1 VRIVQVKPA
10 TVDLVIKN
18 GNLVNVHS
26 GKIYSADVA
35 VTGKKITYVGD
46 QAEKLLGKH
55 TKMVDASD
63 KYVAPGLIDTHIH
76 IHETHLPITEFARAV
91 VPHGTTAVVADF
103 YGEGVVAGPKAI
115 KFFLDESKKT
125 PLKVYWVLPLP
136 GYYQNRPFGHT
147 GNLTK
152 AELYAM
158 LDWPEC
164 HGVNE
169 IFAQFVVNRD
179 QFLLDLI
186 GKAKE
191 KRKTLYGH
199 ASEITGDALQV
210 WLNTVGR
217 IADHETARTDE
228 AVERHR
234 LGIWMSAREGS
245 GCSDET
251 SVLKAVTDHGADPRR
266 FMFCTDVASPLQLF
280 TLGHIDNNVRLA
292 IKNGV
297 DPVVAIQMATI
308 NAAEYMRADEDI
320 GSVSPGKSADIL
332 LVNDLENFRVSTV
345 ISNGQIVAENGHFT
359 AKVSPVRYPK
369 YMFNTVKFK
378 RPINAKDF
386 KIKAPIADGMV
397 RALVIGMREGS
408 VITEEMHETLQVSN
422 NEVLPN
428 LERDILKVAILER
441 HLRSGKIGTALV
453 HGFNLK
459 RGAIG
464 STWDSQRVDMII
476 SGTNDEDMAFVAN
489 HLQRVGGGFV
499 VAADKKVLSELEL
512 PILGILAKDEFPK
525 VVEKLEKTYKA
536 AHDLGCR
543 FEYPFHSL
551 GFLGFRS
558 GIGNLRITYSGL
570 VRIWDEKAVDLV
582 ENVQSD
588 HSN

>member
-1 VRIVQVKPA
+1 MLLEAA
-10 TVDLVIKN
+10 TADLLIEN

-26 GKIYSADVA
+26 GKIYPANVA
-35 VTGKKITYVGD
+35 VKGKKIFYVGD
-46 QAEKLLGKH
+46 QVERTIGKR
-55 TKMVDASD
+55 TKIVNASG
-63 KYVAPGLIDTHIH
+63 KYLAPGLI
-76 IHETHLPITEFARAV
+76 ETHVHTHESHIPITEYARAV
-91 VPHGTTAVVADF
+91 VPHGTTAIVADL

-125 PLKVYWVLPLP
+125 PLKVFWVLPLP
-136 GYYQNRPFGHT
+136 GYYQNQPFGHT

-152 AELYAM
+152 AQLYAM

-169 IFAQFVVNRD
+169 IFVQFVVSRD

-210 WLNTVGR
+210 WLNAVGR

-234 LGIWMSAREGS
+234 LGIWISAREGS

-292 IKNGV
+292 IKNGI

-308 NAAEYMRADEDI
+308 NAAEYMRVDEDI
-320 GSVSPGKSADIL
+320 GSISPGKFADIL
-332 LVNDLENFRVSTV
+332 LVDDPTNFKVSTV
-345 ISNGQIVAENGHFT
+345 IVNGQIVAENGHFT
-359 AKVSPVRYPK
+359 AELARVKYPK

-378 RPINAKDF
+378 RSINAKDF
-386 KIKAPIADGMV
+386 KINAPIADGTV
-397 RALVIGMREGS
+397 RALVIGIRDGIA
-408 VITEEMHETLQVSN
+408 ITEELHETVKVRN
-422 NEVLPN
+422 GEVLPDI
-428 LERDILKVAILER
+428 ERDIVKVAILER
-441 HLRSGKIGTALV
+441 HLRSGKIGRALV
-453 HGFNLK
+453 HGFDLK

-476 SGTNDEDMAFVAN
+476 LGTNDEDMAFVAN
-489 HLQRVGGGFV
+489 HLQRIGGGFV
-499 VAADKKVLSELEL
+499 VAADKRVLSELEL
-512 PILGILAKDEFPK
+512 PLLGLLAKDEFPK

-536 AHDLGCR
+536 AHDLGCKL
-543 FEYPFHSL
+543 EHPFHTL
-551 GFLGFRS
+551 AFLGFRS
-558 GIGNLRITYSGL
+558 GMGNLRITYSGL
-570 VRIWDEKAVDLV
+570 VRIWEEKIVDV
-582 ENVQSD
+582 IENVESD